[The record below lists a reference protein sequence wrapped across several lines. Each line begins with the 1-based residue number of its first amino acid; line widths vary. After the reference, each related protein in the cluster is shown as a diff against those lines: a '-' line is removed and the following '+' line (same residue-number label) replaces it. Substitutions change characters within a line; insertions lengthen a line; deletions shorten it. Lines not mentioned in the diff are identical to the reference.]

1 MAAQRHEA
9 LRVIAAYKF
18 LKMVG
23 LLIVAVAA
31 FGLVRE
37 ARLIALAD
45 WVTQLPY
52 HLGHHFLV
60 VAIDHLLDL
69 GPRQF
74 IAIGVAAC
82 IYATVFGIE
91 AWGLWRGR
99 RWSEWL
105 TVIVTASL
113 IPFELWEMHHHFT
126 WLKLLALA
134 INIAVVWY
142 LVYLLRR
149 HE

>member
-1 MAAQRHEA
+1 MPAQRHEA

-18 LKMVG
+18 LKMAG
-23 LLIVAVAA
+23 LLVVAVAA

-45 WVTQLPY
+45 WVMQLPY
-52 HLGHHFLV
+52 HLGHRFLV
-60 VAIDHLLDL
+60 LGINHLLDF

-82 IYATVFGIE
+82 IYAAVFGIE
-91 AWGLWRGR
+91 GWGLWRGR
-99 RWSEWL
+99 RWAEWL

-113 IPFELWEMHHHFT
+113 IPFELWEIHHRFT
-126 WLKLLALA
+126 WLKLLALM

-142 LVYLLRR
+142 LAYLLRR
-149 HE
+149 KE